1 MFLCLVKKNE
11 GWGWDD
17 LFVSN
22 CFIGS
27 VQFYWFA
34 SLFKVLK
41 YLVKVIFTLY

>member
-1 MFLCLVKKNE
+1 MPGKKNE

-34 SLFKVLK
+34 SLFKV
-41 YLVKVIFTLY
+41 

>member
-1 MFLCLVKKNE
+1 MFLLCVSYSKVYVFMFGKKNE

-27 VQFYWFA
+27 V
-34 SLFKVLK
+34 
-41 YLVKVIFTLY
+41 